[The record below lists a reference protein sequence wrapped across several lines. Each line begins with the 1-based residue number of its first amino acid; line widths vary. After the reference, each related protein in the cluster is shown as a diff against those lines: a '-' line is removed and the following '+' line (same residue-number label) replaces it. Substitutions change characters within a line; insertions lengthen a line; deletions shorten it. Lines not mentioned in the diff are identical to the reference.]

1 MKQKERSVQ
10 NEESLL
16 LTQPDQYVFR
26 QIFEFQPYE
35 YIKQVAFHD
44 DLDRFKKWRMSQVR
58 YDTEFGVTF
67 APAKDGTLDIKKI
80 EEDEAVAKKII
91 TKILKER
98 KNKRPVFNATDLQ
111 MEYLQGLNHD
121 GEVSDYY
128 HRVSTGL
135 QMSEH
140 QFSPRN
146 GSNAGDNSNRMRKG
160 QTMPLVS
167 NNQKKEQL
175 DKVGALKKKQQENI
189 ERQLKQIIFAD
200 GNPRYLTHTKNYKM
214 LCHIHA
220 TR

>member
-1 MKQKERSVQ
+1 
-10 NEESLL
+10 
-16 LTQPDQYVFR
+16 
-26 QIFEFQPYE
+26 
-35 YIKQVAFHD
+35 
-44 DLDRFKKWRMSQVR
+44 MSQVR

-98 KNKRPVFNATDLQ
+98 KNKRPVFNATYLQ

-140 QFSPRN
+140 
-146 GSNAGDNSNRMRKG
+146 
-160 QTMPLVS
+160 
-167 NNQKKEQL
+167 
-175 DKVGALKKKQQENI
+175 
-189 ERQLKQIIFAD
+189 
-200 GNPRYLTHTKNYKM
+200 
-214 LCHIHA
+214 
-220 TR
+220 